1 MTTAGDPVIRPA
13 VGRAIAVPGAVTSVA
28 RRRDTVRPY
37 TGRRPVNPPTPRPG
51 WPTSRRGLGPI
62 ALLDLAREMAGH
74 TTRWVDAHPE
84 PLVERSYELLE
95 VTNDVEVWVIHWPTG
110 GHLQLHDHGG
120 SSGAFWVV
128 GGALEEGYAA
138 EDRSLR
144 RRHVAAGN
152 GAAFGPRYVHDV
164 RNGGMQPATSVH
176 AYSPPMP
183 GMTFYRNAPGGLVAE
198 RTEYRSD
205 PSWAP

>member
-1 MTTAGDPVIRPA
+1 MTTAGDPVIRSA
-13 VGRAIAVPGAVTSVA
+13 ASRALTVHGVATSA
-28 RRRDTVRPY
+28 I
-37 TGRRPVNPPTPRPG
+37 RRPDATRRPAG
-51 WPTSRRGLGPI
+51 QPAGGRRGLGPI
-62 ALLDLAREMAGH
+62 ALLDLAREMAGQA
-74 TTRWVDAHPE
+74 TRWADRQE
-84 PLVERSYELLE
+84 GPLAERTYELLE
-95 VTNDVEVWVIHWPTG
+95 LTNDVEVWVIHWPTG

-128 GGALEEGYAA
+128 DGSLEERYAA

-144 RRHVAAGN
+144 HRQITTAN

-164 RNGGMQPATSVH
+164 RNGGHRPATSVH

-183 GMTFYRNAPGGLVAE
+183 AMTFYRTTPGGLVAD